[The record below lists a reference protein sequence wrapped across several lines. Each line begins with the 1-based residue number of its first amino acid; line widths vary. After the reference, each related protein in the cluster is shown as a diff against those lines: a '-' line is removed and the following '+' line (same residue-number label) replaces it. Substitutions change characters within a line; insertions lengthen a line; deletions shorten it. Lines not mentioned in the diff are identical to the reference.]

1 MLLDCVATAPP
12 PGTGQSCRRGDLV
25 RAEPFRITSQE
36 GHGEFANSTFEPTL
50 RAERRIFHSSSC
62 NGQFTN
68 PPCREEPGA
77 RPLISPWIEIQPAGG
92 GMRKLDYAI
101 LKAIGR
107 LLRRQGDD
115 ILTAPHP
122 PQIGKLLSR
131 LEESEGAGAGDEVRA
146 WVLAH
151 RDEAGPGQ
159 AHSRISRMR
168 PAYRRRR
175 WRRRRP
181 SASGSQ

>member
-1 MLLDCVATAPP
+1 MSARRSRSCGAVLDHIAGRARVNLRTQRLSRRYVPNGEYSTQARAT
-12 PGTGQSCRRGDLV
+12 G
-25 RAEPFRITSQE
+25 
-36 GHGEFANSTFEPTL
+36 NSPTL
-50 RAERRIFHSSSC
+50 HVERNPALALSLVHGLKSS
-62 NGQFTN
+62 
-68 PPCREEPGA
+68 R
-77 RPLISPWIEIQPAGG
+77 RGG

-131 LEESEGAGAGDEVRA
+131 LEQSEGAGAGDEVRA

-159 AHSRISRMR
+159 ARPRIKHIR

-181 SASGSQ
+181 SASAGQYGRDA